1 MLSSKEEDQAFWR
14 LSFKVFKQSAHFA
27 EECLVRDHYTLS
39 FKRAE
44 FITDQNVKPETLR
57 YFL

>member
-14 LSFKVFKQSAHFA
+14 LSFKVLKQSAHFA